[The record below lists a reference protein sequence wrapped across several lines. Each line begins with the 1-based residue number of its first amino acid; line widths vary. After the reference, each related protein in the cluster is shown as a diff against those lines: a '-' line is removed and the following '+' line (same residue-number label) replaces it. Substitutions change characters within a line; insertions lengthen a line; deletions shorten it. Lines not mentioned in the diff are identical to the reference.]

1 MATAAV
7 TNQFTASTTIVS
19 DDVDTNFS
27 DLVTFLNGSVLH
39 LDGSKT
45 MTGALNT
52 DENGY
57 HDAASSSA
65 WDTSFTTKAS
75 ISVPAGS
82 WLIIAGYSIETSTTS
97 SRVYEGRIYNV
108 TDAAAIRATK
118 DTGED
123 VIATVLIAE
132 AVTLADTKTIALQTK
147 KSAADGT
154 QLLVQPHLTV
164 VPIFGT
170 LTIT

>member
-45 MTGALNT
+45 MTGAFNAA
-52 DENGY
+52 ENGY
-57 HDAASSSA
+57 HDAGSSG
-65 WDTSFTTKAS
+65 WDLSWTTKAS

-82 WLIIAGYSIETSTTS
+82 WLIIAGYSIEASTTS
-97 SRVYEGRIYNV
+97 SRIYEGRIYNV
-108 TDAAAIRATK
+108 TDAAAIRATQ

-132 AVTLADTKTIALQTK
+132 AVTLADTKTIALQTQ

-154 QLLVQPHLTV
+154 QLLIQAHLTV